1 MEQTPDTIRIFIVDD
16 HPMVI
21 AGIKTFLAEYPHIQI
36 IGEAVNGKEAIEQA
50 KTFLPDI
57 ILMDISMPV
66 MNGLDATRVIM
77 EQLPTIDVII
87 LTMHDDR
94 EYIRQIFQCGAK
106 GYVLK
111 NAPQD
116 DILRAIE
123 AVYEGNAF
131 FSPEASKVILEL
143 AAEKHSNNHPSSPPE
158 LSDIEK
164 DIIVCV
170 VEELSSK
177 EIADKLRLKF
187 RTVEKYRQR
196 IFEKLDIHSTVGLTK
211 YAIKNGIVKV

>member
-1 MEQTPDTIRIFIVDD
+1 MELTTETIRILIVDD

-21 AGIKTFLAEYPHIQI
+21 AGIKTFLAEYPHIRI
-36 IGEAVNGKEAIEQA
+36 IGEAGNGKEAIERA
-50 KTFLPDI
+50 KTSLPDI

-66 MNGLDATRVIM
+66 MNGLDATRAVM
-77 EQLPTIDVII
+77 KHFPTIDVII

-123 AVYEGNAF
+123 AVYKGNAF
-131 FSPEASKVILEL
+131 FSPEAAKVILEL
-143 AAEKHSNNHPSSPPE
+143 AAEKETNTTSEPPAE
-158 LSDIEK
+158 LTDVEK
-164 DIIVCV
+164 DIIVLIV
-170 VEELSSK
+170 QELSNK
-177 EIADKLRLKF
+177 EIADKLYLSL
-187 RTVEKYRQR
+187 RTVEKYRQT
-196 IFEKLDIHSTVGLTK
+196 IMQKLNIHNTIALTK
-211 YAIKNGIVKV
+211 FAIRNGLVKV